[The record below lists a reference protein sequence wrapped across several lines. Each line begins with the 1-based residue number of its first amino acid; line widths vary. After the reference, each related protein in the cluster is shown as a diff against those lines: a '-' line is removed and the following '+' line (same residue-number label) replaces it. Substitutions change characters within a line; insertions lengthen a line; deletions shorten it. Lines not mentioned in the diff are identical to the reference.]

1 MSETLPVFE
10 MMVDVEPED
19 IDELGHVNNV
29 VYLRWVQDVA
39 MAHWKGFAPAAEQ
52 ARLVWVVLRH
62 EIDYKQMAHLGDQI
76 FARTWVGQATR
87 LRFERFTELL
97 RASDHVLLAK
107 AITVWCPIDRATGKP
122 TSVSA
127 EARAQF
133 SQPAA
138 PAEGES

>member
-1 MSETLPVFE
+1 MTETLPVFE

-39 MAHWKGFAPAAEQ
+39 MAHWKGFAPAVEQ
-52 ARLVWVVLRH
+52 ERLVWVVLRH

-97 RASDHVLLAK
+97 RASDKVLLAK
-107 AITVWCPIDRATGKP
+107 AITLWCPIDRATGKP
-122 TSVSA
+122 TSVSP

-133 SQPAA
+133 SLPAA
-138 PAEGES
+138 PAVGER